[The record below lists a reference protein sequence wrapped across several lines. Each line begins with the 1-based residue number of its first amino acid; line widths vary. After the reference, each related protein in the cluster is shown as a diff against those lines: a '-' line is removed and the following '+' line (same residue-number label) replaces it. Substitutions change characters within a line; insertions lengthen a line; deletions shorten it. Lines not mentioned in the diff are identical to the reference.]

1 MQSLVITSGECLQ
14 SGTLADGQCAFLGVG
29 EEVIALVVNDDEGG
43 EVFYLNLP
51 YCFHTEFGVL
61 QYLYLLN
68 AVLGENSCGA
78 TNGAQVEAAVLL
90 ASIGDLLGAVALEVR
105 QP

>member
-51 YCFHTEFGVL
+51 YL
-61 QYLYLLN
+61 SLLHISER
-68 AVLGENSCGA
+68 AGKADRL
-78 TNGAQVEAAVLL
+78 
-90 ASIGDLLGAVALEVR
+90 
-105 QP
+105 